1 MKKTIKKSLNTIK
14 AKTIQQEQ
22 MKKVKG
28 GFVIDDILPG

>member
-1 MKKTIKKSLNTIK
+1 MKKVTKKSLKNIK

-28 GFVIDDILPG
+28 GFVIIVAQG